1 MRWRAFLDR
10 ITSFRHHLASGAKM
24 KSNLRAFFIL
34 LCLLAFSS
42 ALLAQDKS
50 KPLPFRTAIEL
61 ALKNSAATGLARA
74 DLSRARATVSQ
85 SRDPFLPQMTVGSA
99 LGYSQGFPLSLEGSA
114 PSLFNVNIQ
123 EFIFNSAQREYVK
136 AAKSDAGATEAQNT
150 SRRNDVIAETAL
162 DYMQLDLLDSSLSV
176 QNEQQATAAKFQNIV
191 NQRVQEGLDSQVD
204 LTRARLAVAR
214 TRLDIAQTL
223 AAADELRLRLS
234 QLTGL
239 PVDAIHT
246 SPETIP
252 EMPAVSQDDDLSSPR
267 EGNALVKFAEE
278 TARAKEFRARAER
291 KLLLPTIDLAGQY
304 AVLARFNNYDKFFQ
318 PNSFQR
324 NNLSIGVIIRFPFL
338 NPPLR
343 AAANVAKFDAMK
355 AHEEARKIKEQVGTE
370 TLKMQRTVQQAS
382 AARDVAQLEHEL
394 SQADVEAVQAKIEEG
409 SATLKDEQNARVTQH
424 QRYTAY
430 LSSSF
435 DLDKAQVQL
444 LHQTGD
450 LEGWALGPGRR

>member
-1 MRWRAFLDR
+1 
-10 ITSFRHHLASGAKM
+10 
-24 KSNLRAFFIL
+24 
-34 LCLLAFSS
+34 
-42 ALLAQDKS
+42 
-50 KPLPFRTAIEL
+50 
-61 ALKNSAATGLARA
+61 
-74 DLSRARATVSQ
+74 
-85 SRDPFLPQMTVGSA
+85 MTVGSA

-114 PSLFNVNIQ
+114 PSLFNVTIQ
-123 EFIFNSAQREYVK
+123 EFVFNSAQREYVK

-150 SRRNDVIAETAL
+150 NRRNDVIAETAM

-176 QNEQQATAAKFQNIV
+176 QNEQQATAAKFQDIV

-252 EMPAVSQDDDLSSPR
+252 ELPAVSQDDDLSSPR
-267 EGNALVKFAEE
+267 EANALVKFAEE

-355 AHEEARKIKEQVGTE
+355 ANQEARKIKEQVGTE

-444 LHQTGD
+444 LRQTGD